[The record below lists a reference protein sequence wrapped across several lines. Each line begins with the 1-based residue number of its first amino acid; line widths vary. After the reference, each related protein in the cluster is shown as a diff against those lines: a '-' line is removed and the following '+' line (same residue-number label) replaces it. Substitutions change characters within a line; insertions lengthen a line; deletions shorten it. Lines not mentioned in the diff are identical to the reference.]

1 MTAFHIKYF
10 RASLLALALFAA
22 PLPAATVDGIPLHYT
37 VTGKGPATVIFVHGW
52 TCDESSWSE
61 QVPAVA
67 VRYRVVTVD
76 LPGHGRSGSP
86 RDGKFSMDLFARAVE
101 AVRAEVAAERVVLVG
116 HSMGTPVI
124 VQYTRLYPQH
134 TAALVFAE
142 GVVTLGANLGHKPN
156 TDRMKGPEGLKN
168 REANT
173 RGMFS
178 AATTPELQ
186 SKILKMMLG
195 APDVTA
201 AGAMEAMFDPGIWKN
216 DTIALPILALY
227 ADKSGLASRAFM
239 KEHYPNLEY
248 TEIPGTGH
256 FLMLEKPAEFN
267 RLLLAFLDKRN
278 F

>member
-1 MTAFHIKYF
+1 MIGHLPALLSAF
-10 RASLLALALFAA
+10 ALLAA
-22 PLPAATVDGIPLHYT
+22 PLLAATLDGIPLHFT

-52 TCDESSWSE
+52 TCDETSWSE
-61 QVPAVA
+61 QVPALA
-67 VRYRVVTVD
+67 ARYRTVTVD

-86 RDGKFSMDLFARAVE
+86 ADGKFSMDLFARAVE
-101 AVRAEVAAERVVLVG
+101 AVRAEVGAERVVLVG

-124 VQYTRLYPQH
+124 VQYARLYPQRV
-134 TAALVFAE
+134 AAMVFVE

-156 TDRMKGPEGLKN
+156 TAPIKGPEGLKI

-173 RGMFS
+173 RGMLS

-186 SKILKMMLG
+186 RKIIKMMQL
-195 APDVTA
+195 APASTA
-201 AGAMEAMFDPGIWKN
+201 AGAWEAMYDPAIWKN
-216 DTIALPILALY
+216 DVIALPVLAIY
-227 ADKSGLASRAFM
+227 AEHSGLASRALM
-239 KEHYPNLEY
+239 SRHYPRLEY

-267 RLLLAFLDKRN
+267 RLLLEFLDRQQ